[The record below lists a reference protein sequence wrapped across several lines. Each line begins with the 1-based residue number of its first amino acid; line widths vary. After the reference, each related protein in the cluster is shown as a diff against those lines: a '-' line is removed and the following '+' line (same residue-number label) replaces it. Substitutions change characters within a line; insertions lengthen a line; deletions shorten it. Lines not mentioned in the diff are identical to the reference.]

1 MKFFAF
7 IMAVIVLALSCIPC
21 CDVSATCERSKMEI
35 KGSQDNETQQG
46 DVCSPFCACTCCAGF
61 SINYKVPGIQSL
73 PKLLDIN
80 YSPSYFSA
88 LIKIALPIWQP
99 PQLV

>member
-7 IMAVIVLALSCIPC
+7 IMAVIVLALSYIPC
-21 CDVSATCERSKMEI
+21 SDVISICEKSKMEI
-35 KGSQDNETQQG
+35 RAQHNETQQ
-46 DVCSPFCACTCCAGF
+46 DDICSPFCTCTCCAGF
-61 SINYKVPGIQSL
+61 SINYNVPAIESL
-73 PKLLDIN
+73 PKLLNVN

-88 LIKIALPIWQP
+88 LIKIALPVWQP